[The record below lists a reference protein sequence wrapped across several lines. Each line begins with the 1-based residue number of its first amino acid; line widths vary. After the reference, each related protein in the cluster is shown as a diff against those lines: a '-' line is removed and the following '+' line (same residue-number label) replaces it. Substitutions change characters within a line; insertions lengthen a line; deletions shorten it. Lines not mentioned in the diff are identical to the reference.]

1 MHLCIHEALL
11 DAFSQH
17 VRIAINLLVVVAKGH
32 YGEGACVASKQA
44 VEAKEHEGSGSTH
57 SPHRFYFSHGS
68 SGVAKLLFG
77 SPRHPH
83 LATSHDLLSSI
94 H

>member
-1 MHLCIHEALL
+1 MASKQAMEAKEREQ
-11 DAFSQH
+11 SQ
-17 VRIAINLLVVVAKGH
+17 NLEMAG
-32 YGEGACVASKQA
+32 GEGACVASKQA
-44 VEAKEHEGSGSTH
+44 TKECEGSGPTH

-68 SGVAKLLFG
+68 SGVEKLLFG